1 MAKERLHYID
11 IFKGICLILVVI
23 HHAPLAYMG
32 HFAQQGSVLWYINN
46 FAIAFFM
53 PAFFVATGYCTN
65 FNQRFKVYL
74 LKNIKA
80 IMLPC
85 YCLYYLNRYI
95 NNLNT
100 WLFEDASW
108 LTLSHWLAPGIRT
121 FVEEGGFYWF
131 LSALFIAKLLMYLL
145 LNIKSKLYQT
155 IGAVSFMLVGTYLYQ
170 YNILPNKF
178 FYQHAFILVS
188 FMFFGRILK
197 EHEMKINSIA
207 KRISVPFVLFVL
219 FLPLIGIDIPTVT
232 RTITVKLFTLPLFV
246 VLSLG
251 GSIIVWY
258 LSRLIS
264 KSNWLEYIGKGSLVE
279 YCFNY
284 ATLCFIANIYKE
296 TLKMVEG
303 DLFITDSMAC
313 LIIASVTIMILPAFY
328 WVLDHKYIKVIIGKF

>member
-1 MAKERLHYID
+1 MAKNRLHYID

-74 LKNIKA
+74 WKNIKT

-95 NNLNT
+95 NNINT

-108 LTLSHWLAPGIRT
+108 LTISHWLAPGIRT
-121 FVEEGGFYWF
+121 FVEDGFYWF

-145 LNIKSKLYQT
+145 CLINSKLCQT
-155 IGAVSFMLVGTYLYQ
+155 IVAISFMFVGTCLYQ
-170 YNILPNKF
+170 YDTLPNYF
-178 FYQHAFILVS
+178 FYQHTFILVP

-197 EHEMKINSIA
+197 EHEAKIVGVA
-207 KRISVPFVLFVL
+207 KRISVSFVLCVL
-219 FLPLIGIDIPTVT
+219 FLPLIGIEIPTVT
-232 RTITVKLFTLPLFV
+232 RTITVKLFSLPLFV
-246 VLSLG
+246 ALSLS

-284 ATLCFIANIYKE
+284 ATLCLIANIYKE
-296 TLKMVEG
+296 TIKMGGNSLQIV
-303 DLFITDSMAC
+303 SPAC
-313 LIIASVTIMILPAFY
+313 
-328 WVLDHKYIKVIIGKF
+328 

>member
-74 LKNIKA
+74 WKNIKT

-121 FVEEGGFYWF
+121 FLEEGGFYWF

-145 LNIKSKLYQT
+145 CLINSMLYQA
-155 IGAVSFMLVGTYLYQ
+155 IVAISFIFVGTYLYQ
-170 YNILPNKF
+170 YDTLPNYF

-188 FMFFGRILK
+188 FMFFGRILN

-232 RTITVKLFTLPLFV
+232 RTITVKLFTLP
-246 VLSLG
+246 
-251 GSIIVWY
+251 
-258 LSRLIS
+258 
-264 KSNWLEYIGKGSLVE
+264 
-279 YCFNY
+279 
-284 ATLCFIANIYKE
+284 
-296 TLKMVEG
+296 
-303 DLFITDSMAC
+303 
-313 LIIASVTIMILPAFY
+313 
-328 WVLDHKYIKVIIGKF
+328 

>member
-74 LKNIKA
+74 LKNIKT

-95 NNLNT
+95 NNFNT

-108 LTLSHWLAPGIRT
+108 LTISHWLAPGIRT
-121 FVEEGGFYWF
+121 FVAEGGFYWF
-131 LSALFIAKLLMYLL
+131 LSALFIAKLLMYLICFI
-145 LNIKSKLYQT
+145 NSKLYQAICA
-155 IGAVSFMLVGTYLYQ
+155 IGFLVIGTYLYQ
-170 YNILPNKF
+170 YDTLPNYF

-197 EHEMKINSIA
+197 EHETKIVGVA
-207 KRISVPFVLFVL
+207 KRISVPFVLCVL
-219 FLPLIGIDIPTVT
+219 FLPLIGIEIPTVT
-232 RTITVKLFTLPLFV
+232 RTITVKLFSLPLFV
-246 VLSLG
+246 ALSLS
-251 GSIIVWY
+251 GSVIVWY

-284 ATLCFIANIYKE
+284 ATLCLIANICKE
-296 TLKMVEG
+296 TIKMGGQLTTES
-303 DLFITDSMAC
+303 IAC
-313 LIIASVTIMILPAFY
+313 LLIAATTILILPAFY
-328 WVLDHKYIKVIIGKF
+328 WVLDHKYLKVIIGKF

>member
-46 FAIAFFM
+46 FAIAFF
-53 PAFFVATGYCTN
+53 VATGYCTN

-74 LKNIKA
+74 LKNIKT

-100 WLFEDASW
+100 WFFEDASW

-145 LNIKSKLYQT
+145 CLINSKLYQT
-155 IGAVSFMLVGTYLYQ
+155 IVAISFMFVGTYLYQ
-170 YNILPNKF
+170 YDTLPNYF

-197 EHEMKINSIA
+197 EHETKIVGVA
-207 KRISVPFVLFVL
+207 KRISVPFVLCVL
-219 FLPLIGIDIPTVT
+219 FLPLIGIEIPTVT
-232 RTITVKLFTLPLFV
+232 RTITVKLFSLPLFV
-246 VLSLG
+246 ALSLS
-251 GSIIVWY
+251 GSVIVWY

-284 ATLCFIANIYKE
+284 ATLCLIANIYKE
-296 TLKMVEG
+296 TIKMGGQLTTES
-303 DLFITDSMAC
+303 IAC
-313 LIIASVTIMILPAFY
+313 LLIAATTILILPAFY
-328 WVLDHKYIKVIIGKF
+328 WVLDHKYLKFILGNY

>member
-74 LKNIKA
+74 LKNIKT

-100 WLFEDASW
+100 WFFEDASW

-145 LNIKSKLYQT
+145 CLINSKLYQT
-155 IGAVSFMLVGTYLYQ
+155 IVAISFMFVGTYLYQ
-170 YNILPNKF
+170 YDTLPNYF
-178 FYQHAFILVS
+178 FYHHAFILVS

-197 EHEMKINSIA
+197 EHETKIVGVA
-207 KRISVPFVLFVL
+207 KRISVPFVLCVL
-219 FLPLIGIDIPTVT
+219 FLPLIGIEIPTVT
-232 RTITVKLFTLPLFV
+232 RTI
-246 VLSLG
+246 
-251 GSIIVWY
+251 
-258 LSRLIS
+258 
-264 KSNWLEYIGKGSLVE
+264 
-279 YCFNY
+279 
-284 ATLCFIANIYKE
+284 
-296 TLKMVEG
+296 
-303 DLFITDSMAC
+303 
-313 LIIASVTIMILPAFY
+313 
-328 WVLDHKYIKVIIGKF
+328 

>member
-74 LKNIKA
+74 LKNMKA

-95 NNLNT
+95 NNINT

-108 LTLSHWLAPGIRT
+108 LTISHWLAPGIRT
-121 FVEEGGFYWF
+121 FLEEGGFYWF

-145 LNIKSKLYQT
+145 CLINSKLYQT
-155 IGAVSFMLVGTYLYQ
+155 IVAISFMFVGTYLYQ
-170 YNILPNKF
+170 YDTLPNYF

-197 EHEMKINSIA
+197 EHETKIVGVA
-207 KRISVPFVLFVL
+207 KRISVPFVLCVL
-219 FLPLIGIDIPTVT
+219 FLPLIGIEIPTVT
-232 RTITVKLFTLPLFV
+232 RTITVKLFSLPLFV
-246 VLSLG
+246 ALSLS
-251 GSIIVWY
+251 GSVIVWY

-284 ATLCFIANIYKE
+284 ATLCLIANIYKE
-296 TLKMVEG
+296 TIKMGGGNSLQKV
-303 DLFITDSMAC
+303 SPAC
-313 LIIASVTIMILPAFY
+313 
-328 WVLDHKYIKVIIGKF
+328 